1 MFALRANREEV
12 SKADS
17 NGDLL
22 IHILTILHSK
32 PLPEQAQLLKASKTK
47 VWLTQAFGCGDDQF
61 IGRLLQVI
69 RARPP
74 LQNAIRDYCATRYG
88 AVHFRLTWASNVVL
102 AALDFVS
109 KDQLIFFKSSIL
121 TTLKIWVEKIEEFVA
136 NSKKV
141 FRNKMPEVR
150 AQDFQTLMALLPVKD
165 ISALQLLFFPS
176 ETDISNGL
184 LVKELAL
191 PDSVA
196 TNTLPSLESFTT
208 DDKTFVTRRPDF
220 LPTMSDAEYCA
231 TYTFIAENQNIA
243 LPTWK
248 EFSQLD
254 SNVSFVVTGVLKHIL
269 TWYDATWEFPQK
281 ADDRRK
287 TFDWVV
293 ELKVVVLE
301 RSELAGDGTR
311 GYKDGADLLKIAKG
325 IIREIWNQVES
336 NVMWR
341 EKSAIAEV
349 S

>member
-22 IHILTILHSK
+22 IRILTILRSK
-32 PLPEQAQLLKASKTK
+32 TLPEQAQLLKASKTK

>member
-1 MFALRANREEV
+1 M
-12 SKADS
+12 
-17 NGDLL
+17 
-22 IHILTILHSK
+22 
-32 PLPEQAQLLKASKTK
+32 
-47 VWLTQAFGCGDDQF
+47 
-61 IGRLLQVI
+61 
-69 RARPP
+69 
-74 LQNAIRDYCATRYG
+74 
-88 AVHFRLTWASNVVL
+88 SNVVL

-121 TTLKIWVEKIEEFVA
+121 TILKIWVEKIEEFVA

-269 TWYDATWEFPQK
+269 TWYDTTWEFPQK
-281 ADDRRK
+281 ADDH
-287 TFDWVV
+287 
-293 ELKVVVLE
+293 
-301 RSELAGDGTR
+301 
-311 GYKDGADLLKIAKG
+311 
-325 IIREIWNQVES
+325 
-336 NVMWR
+336 
-341 EKSAIAEV
+341 
-349 S
+349 